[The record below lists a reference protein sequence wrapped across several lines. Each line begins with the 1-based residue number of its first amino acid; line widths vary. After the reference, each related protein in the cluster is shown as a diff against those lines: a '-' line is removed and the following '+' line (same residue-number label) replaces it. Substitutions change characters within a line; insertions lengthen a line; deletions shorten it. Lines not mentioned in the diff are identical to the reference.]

1 MRKLF
6 KVLLFIALFLVA
18 GAAAGYYYIMKA
30 LPKIADAPDIKISAT
45 PDMIKRG
52 EYLFNHVCG
61 CADCH
66 STRDYSKFAG
76 PLVEGTK
83 GKGGF
88 EFNEEFG
95 LPGKF
100 YARNITPAGLKG
112 WTDGE
117 IFRAITEGVS
127 RDGEPLFPLMPYL
140 NFGKM
145 DKNDIYSIISYM
157 RTLQPLENNVAVSKP
172 EFPMNLV
179 MRTIPQRNNLQSVPD
194 KSNTVEYGKYL
205 TNAAGCNDCHTLQ
218 VKGEFQMNRYMSG
231 GNGFKLPGGVV
242 VTPANIT
249 PDVQTGI
256 GSWTKEEFLNK
267 FRAYRQ
273 DKYISVPVKGGDF
286 NTVMPW
292 TFLAGMTD
300 EDLSAI
306 YDYLK
311 TITPIPNSVTK
322 FEKVK

>member
-6 KVLLFIALFLVA
+6 KVLLFIAVFLVA
-18 GAAAGYYYIMKA
+18 GATAGYFYIMNA
-30 LPKIADAPDIKISAT
+30 LPKAADPPDLKISAT
-45 PDMIKRG
+45 PEMIQRG
-52 EYLFNHVCG
+52 EYLFNNVCG

-66 STRDYSKFAG
+66 SSRDYSKIAG

-145 DKNDIYSIISYM
+145 DKNDIYAIIAYL
-157 RTLQPLENNVAVSKP
+157 RTLQPLDNNVAASKP
-172 EFPMNLV
+172 EFPMNLI
-179 MRTIPQRNNLQSVPD
+179 MRTIPQRNNLQPVPD

-205 TNAAGCNDCHTLQ
+205 TNAAGCNDCHTPQ

-256 GSWTKEEFLNK
+256 GSWSKEDFLNK

-273 DKYISVPVKGGDF
+273 DKYIPAPVKEGDF
-286 NTVMPW
+286 NTPMPW